1 VNNNKEA
8 GEFII
13 SHFSQQYN
21 PNFMIKLEEEMTEL
35 DDGFENKTD
44 AVNSRENVRPIII
57 YKKILRTQ
65 NNIKMVVKSN
75 MITVRK
81 FCTLCM

>member
-1 VNNNKEA
+1 
-8 GEFII
+8 
-13 SHFSQQYN
+13 
-21 PNFMIKLEEEMTEL
+21 MTEL
-35 DDGFENKTD
+35 DDEFSKKNTE
-44 AVNSRENVRPIII
+44 AVHSRENVRPIII
-57 YKKILRTQ
+57 YTTNLRTQ

>member
-1 VNNNKEA
+1 MNLKQK
-8 GEFII
+8 
-13 SHFSQQYN
+13 H
-21 PNFMIKLEEEMTEL
+21 TH
-35 DDGFENKTD
+35 TD
-44 AVNSRENVRPIII
+44 AVHSRENVRPIII
-57 YKKILRTQ
+57 YRKNLRTQ

>member
-1 VNNNKEA
+1 
-8 GEFII
+8 
-13 SHFSQQYN
+13 
-21 PNFMIKLEEEMTEL
+21 MTEL
-35 DDGFENKTD
+35 GDEFSKKKNTE
-44 AVNSRENVRPIII
+44 AVHSRENVRPIII
-57 YKKILRTQ
+57 YMTNLRIQ